1 MKHNRM
7 RRTALP
13 LGLAGAAVVALAAGI
28 SLTPEAVVAK
38 PAPDKIAAQARKAL
52 GSGQVDKAIQLG
64 EQLVSANPQ
73 EAGYRAILGQAY
85 LRAGRFESA
94 VQALDDAMKLGDN
107 SARTALGL
115 ALANSGMGRNDE
127 AIAILGDW
135 RDAIPAADLGLAYAM
150 AGDPERGTAIL
161 VGALRGGES
170 TPKLR
175 QNLAY
180 AYALGGRWREARIMA
195 SQDVPADQLDARIS
209 TWANRAKPEDSRLRV
224 AGLLGAPLRSDR
236 GMPAQLALSASSDQQ
251 QLAVETAAQRVT
263 PAVAVNAELPPVQA
277 APIAQPRAQPAAAP
291 VIAPRTAAIVFVEKP
306 VIQRVPSLPDKAPVA
321 GAKRPAATLAAAPGR
336 VMKRPVQAAHPV
348 QAARPVAAPAVSKG
362 STHAI
367 QLGSFFSEQGARR
380 AWGQYVARNPE
391 LRGFKMVIT
400 TAQVRGK
407 TYWRVAAGG
416 LDGRGA
422 GGLCSKVKSRGGVC
436 FAYTM
441 PSKPSAAPAYAR
453 SDRTKVP
460 VVALNT
466 GLPSRRR

>member
-1 MKHNRM
+1 MKNNRM

-13 LGLAGAAVVALAAGI
+13 LGLAGAAVVALAAGVGL
-28 SLTPEAVVAK
+28 SPEAVVAK
-38 PAPDKIAAQARKAL
+38 PAPDKVAAQVRKAL
-52 GSGQVDKAIQLG
+52 GSGQVEKAIQLG
-64 EQLVSANPQ
+64 EQLVAANPQ

-94 VQALDDAMKLGDN
+94 AQALDDAMKLGDN
-107 SARTALGL
+107 STRTALGL

-127 AIAILGDW
+127 AVAILGDW
-135 RDAIPAADLGLAYAM
+135 RDAIPAVDLGLAYAM
-150 AGDPERGTAIL
+150 AGETERGTAIL
-161 VGALRGGES
+161 VSALRGGEN

-180 AYALGGRWREARIMA
+180 AYALGGHWREARIMA
-195 SQDVPADQLDARIS
+195 SQDVPADQLDTRIS
-209 TWANRAKPEDSRLRV
+209 GWASRAKPEDSRLRV
-224 AGLLGAPLRSDR
+224 AGLLGAPLRSDA
-236 GMPAQLALSASSDQQ
+236 GMPAQLALNASSDQQ
-251 QLAVETAAQRVT
+251 QLAAESAVQQVNQ
-263 PAVAVNAELPPVQA
+263 AVAVNGELPPTQAVPVQQSRTPA
-277 APIAQPRAQPAAAP
+277 VTAPA
-291 VIAPRTAAIVFVEKP
+291 VVPRTAALVFVENP
-306 VIQRVPSLPDKAPVA
+306 VVQRIPSLPGKAPA
-321 GAKRPAATLAAAPGR
+321 ATPKRPTATLAAAPGR
-336 VMKRPVQAAHPV
+336 VMKRPA
-348 QAARPVAAPAVSKG
+348 QAARPSASPAVSPSVSKG

-436 FAYTM
+436 FAYATTGKA
-441 PSKPSAAPAYAR
+441 SSAPAYA
-453 SDRTKVP
+453 SKDRNKAP
-460 VVALNT
+460 VMALNT
-466 GLPSRRR
+466 GLPGRRR